1 MNSDDIDLDQ
11 LLSDAVT
18 YARDHV
24 EQGGLPF
31 VGVVVTTSGQVS
43 AYGVN
48 EVRHT
53 GDPTAHAEIVAIRTL
68 AAELGPALLEGATLL
83 ATGEPCLLCY
93 RFAADHGIQHVI
105 YAVDQDTAATWGFD
119 YRSDAAPTAAQ
130 KSLRDRA
137 EHRPVRE
144 HLAPFAHFL
153 RRHNLPLPT
162 GNASAL

>member
-1 MNSDDIDLDQ
+1 MNSHDIDLDQ
-11 LLSDAVT
+11 LLTDAVT
-18 YARDHV
+18 YACDHV

-31 VGVVVTTSGQVS
+31 VGVVVTTSGRVS

-68 AAELGPALLEGATLL
+68 ATDLEPAALTGATLL

-93 RFAADHGIQHVI
+93 RFAADHGIRHVI
-105 YAVDQDTAATWGFD
+105 YAVDQDTAAAWGFD
-119 YRSDAAPTAAQ
+119 YRGGAAPTPAQ

-137 EHRPVRE
+137 EHRPVPG

-153 RRHNLPLPT
+153 RRHDLPLPT
-162 GNASAL
+162 GSTPAL